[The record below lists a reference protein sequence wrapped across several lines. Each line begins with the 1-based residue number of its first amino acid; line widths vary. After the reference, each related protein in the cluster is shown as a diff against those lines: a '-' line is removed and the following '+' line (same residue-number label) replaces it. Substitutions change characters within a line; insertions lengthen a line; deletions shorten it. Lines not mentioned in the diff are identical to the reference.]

1 MSFPV
6 VRVGNVPVVALDD
19 GEFRMPADFLSDP
32 TPHRE
37 LAGPDGVVRL
47 PIGSFL
53 IPGDEPVL
61 VDLGFGPRADAL
73 LTGGRLLGELGRA
86 GHEPADIR
94 TIALTHPH
102 PDHVGWLATVE
113 GDLVF
118 PNARV
123 LLSEADWR
131 HFVETRTGAL
141 EEHLLQAFLRL
152 RDTDRLVLVD
162 SEQPVTRSVT
172 ALPAPGHTPGHTVFV
187 IHDSGRRALL
197 LGDAVHCPQQLTH
210 TDWGAVGDVDPHL
223 AARTREWL
231 YRDLEAHDG
240 AAIGCHFPGLSG
252 WRILGGSRAG
262 TTAD

>member
-1 MSFPV
+1 VTRP
-6 VRVGNVPVVALDD
+6 VRVGNVPVLALDD
-19 GEFRMPADFLSDP
+19 GEFRMPADFLTDP
-32 TPHRE
+32 APHRE

-61 VDLGFGPRADAL
+61 VDLGFGPRADQL
-73 LTGGRLLGELGRA
+73 LTGGRLLGELARA
-86 GHEPADIR
+86 GYEPADIR

-102 PDHVGWLATVE
+102 PDHVGWLATAAGE
-113 GDLVF
+113 LVF
-118 PNARV
+118 PKARV
-123 LLSEADWR
+123 LLAEADWR

-141 EEHLLQAFLRL
+141 EDHLQQAFLCL
-152 RDTDRLVLVD
+152 QDSDRLVLLHAEHQI
-162 SEQPVTRSVT
+162 SRSIT

-187 IHDSGRRALL
+187 IHDSGERALL

-210 TDWGAVGDVDPHL
+210 ADWGAVGDVDPHL

-252 WRILGGSRAG
+252 WRLLSG
-262 TTAD
+262 TLAAATDP

>member
-1 MSFPV
+1 MTRP
-6 VRVGNVPVVALDD
+6 VRVGNVPVLALND
-19 GEFRMPADFLSDP
+19 GEFRMPADFLTDP

-61 VDLGFGPRADAL
+61 VDLGFGPRADRM
-73 LTGGRLLGELGRA
+73 LTGGWLPGELAQA
-86 GHEPADIR
+86 GYEPADIG

-102 PDHVGWLATVE
+102 PDHVGWLATAE
-113 GDLVF
+113 GELVF

-123 LLSEADWR
+123 LLAEADWR

-141 EEHLLQAFLRL
+141 EGHVQEAFLRL
-152 RDTDRLVLVD
+152 RDSDRLVLLDAEHRV
-162 SEQPVTRSVT
+162 SRSIT

-187 IHDSGRRALL
+187 VHDNGERALL

-210 TDWGAVGDVDPHL
+210 ADWGAVGDVDPEL
-223 AARTREWL
+223 ARRTREWL

-240 AAIGCHFPGLSG
+240 AAIGCHFPGLFG
-252 WRILGGSRAG
+252 WRLLGGTGPGA
-262 TTAD
+262 TDT